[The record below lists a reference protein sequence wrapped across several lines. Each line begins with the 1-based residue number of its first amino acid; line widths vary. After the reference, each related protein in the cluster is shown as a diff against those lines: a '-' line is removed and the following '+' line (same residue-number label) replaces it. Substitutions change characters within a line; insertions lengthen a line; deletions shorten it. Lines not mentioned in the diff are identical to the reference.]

1 MNKEKTMKKYDT
13 QLFKLIKNEEIAP
26 GIFDW
31 TVENSELSSKA
42 VCGQFAHVKV
52 PGKML
57 RRPISICDAT
67 ENTLRLV
74 FQVKGEGTE
83 IMSQMRVGDDVE
95 ILAPLGNGFKVEKGK
110 KYCFIGGGIGV
121 PPMLYTAK
129 QAGNPMIITGFRNKD
144 LVILQDDFKA
154 ISDEVYLTTDD
165 GTAGI
170 HGFVTD
176 VLKEHLDEI
185 DEVCACGPIPMLKAI
200 AQVCQGKVPCQISLE
215 ERMGCGIGA
224 CLVCAC
230 KTKIKGEE
238 GYTHVC
244 KDGPVYNA
252 EEVEL

>member
-1 MNKEKTMKKYDT
+1 MKYDT
-13 QLFKLIKNEEIAP
+13 QNFKLIKNEEIAD

-31 TVENSELSSKA
+31 IVENPNLSKLA
-42 VCGQFAHVKV
+42 QPGQFAHVKV
-52 PGKML
+52 PGKTL

-83 IMSQMRVGDDVE
+83 IMSKIKTGEEVE
-95 ILAPLGNGFKVEKGK
+95 ILAPLGNGFKIEKGK

-121 PPMLYTAK
+121 PPMLYAAK
-129 QAGNPMIITGFRNKD
+129 QAENPLVITGFRDKS
-144 LVILQDDFKA
+144 LVILQEDFKKNGA
-154 ISDEVYLTTDD
+154 EVVLTTDD
-165 GTAGI
+165 GSAGV

-176 VLKEHLDEI
+176 VLKERLSDI
-185 DEVCACGPIPMLKAI
+185 DGVCACGPIPMLKAI
-200 AQVCQGKVPCQISLE
+200 SEICKGKVPCQISLE

-230 KTKIKGEE
+230 KTKLNGEE

-244 KDGPVYNA
+244 KNGPVYNA
-252 EEVEL
+252 EEVVL

>member
-1 MNKEKTMKKYDT
+1 MNYDT
-13 QLFKLIKNEEIAP
+13 QNFRLLKNQEIAE

-31 TVENSELSSKA
+31 IVENRELSSLTK
-42 VCGQFAHVKV
+42 CGQFAHVKV

-67 ENTLRLV
+67 DTTLRLV

-83 IMSQMRVGDDVE
+83 IMSQMKVGENVE

-110 KYCFIGGGIGV
+110 RYCFIGGGIGV
-121 PPMLYTAK
+121 PPMLYAAK
-129 QAGNPMIITGFRNKD
+129 QAEKPLVITGFRNKD
-144 LVILQDDFKA
+144 LVILQDDFKKIGA
-154 ISDEVYLTTDD
+154 DLVLTTDD
-165 GTAGI
+165 GSAGV

-176 VLKEHLDEI
+176 VLKEHLEEI

-200 AQVCQGKVPCQISLE
+200 AEVCKGKVPCQISLE

-230 KTKIKGEE
+230 KTKLKGEE

-252 EEVEL
+252 EEVVL

>member
-1 MNKEKTMKKYDT
+1 MKYDT
-13 QLFKLIKNEEIAP
+13 QNFKLIKNEEIAD

-31 TVENSELSSKA
+31 IVENPNLSKLA
-42 VCGQFAHVKV
+42 QPGQFAHVKV
-52 PGKML
+52 PGKTL

-83 IMSQMRVGDDVE
+83 IMSKIKTGEEVE
-95 ILAPLGNGFKVEKGK
+95 ILAPLGNGFKIEKGK

-121 PPMLYTAK
+121 PPMLYAAK
-129 QAGNPMIITGFRNKD
+129 QAENPLVITGFRDKS
-144 LVILQDDFKA
+144 LVILQEDFKKIGA
-154 ISDEVYLTTDD
+154 EVVLTTDD
-165 GTAGI
+165 GSAGV

-176 VLKEHLDEI
+176 VLKERLSDI

-200 AQVCQGKVPCQISLE
+200 SEICKGKVPCQISLE

-230 KTKIKGEE
+230 KTKLNGEE

-244 KDGPVYNA
+244 KNGPVYNA
-252 EEVEL
+252 EEVVL

>member
-1 MNKEKTMKKYDT
+1 MKYDT
-13 QLFKLIKNEEIAP
+13 QNFKLIKNEEIAD

-31 TVENSELSSKA
+31 IVENPNLSKLA
-42 VCGQFAHVKV
+42 QPGQFAHVKV
-52 PGKML
+52 PGKTL

-83 IMSQMRVGDDVE
+83 IMSKIKTGEEVE
-95 ILAPLGNGFKVEKGK
+95 ILAPLGNGFKIEKGK

-121 PPMLYTAK
+121 PPMLYAAK
-129 QAGNPMIITGFRNKD
+129 QAENPLVITGFRDKS
-144 LVILQDDFKA
+144 LVILQEDFKKNGA
-154 ISDEVYLTTDD
+154 EVVLTTDD
-165 GTAGI
+165 GSAGV

-176 VLKEHLDEI
+176 VLKERLSDI

-200 AQVCQGKVPCQISLE
+200 SEICKGKVPCQISLE

-230 KTKIKGEE
+230 KTKLNGEE
-238 GYTHVC
+238 GYAHVC
-244 KDGPVYNA
+244 KNGPVYNA
-252 EEVEL
+252 EEVVL

>member
-1 MNKEKTMKKYDT
+1 MKYDT
-13 QLFKLIKNEEIAP
+13 QNFKLIKNEEIAD

-31 TVENSELSSKA
+31 IVENPNLSKLA
-42 VCGQFAHVKV
+42 QPGQFAHVKV
-52 PGKML
+52 PGKTL

-67 ENTLRLV
+67 ENALRRV

-83 IMSQMRVGDDVE
+83 IMSKIKTGEEVE

-121 PPMLYTAK
+121 PPMLYAAK
-129 QAGNPMIITGFRNKD
+129 QAENPLVITGFRDKS
-144 LVILQDDFKA
+144 LVILQEDFKKNGA
-154 ISDEVYLTTDD
+154 EVVLTTDD
-165 GTAGI
+165 GSAGV

-176 VLKEHLDEI
+176 VLKERLSDI

-200 AQVCQGKVPCQISLE
+200 SEICKGKVPCQISLE

-230 KTKIKGEE
+230 KTKLHGEE

-244 KDGPVYNA
+244 KNGPVYNA
-252 EEVEL
+252 EEVVL

>member
-1 MNKEKTMKKYDT
+1 MKYDT
-13 QLFKLIKNEEIAP
+13 QNFKLIKNEEIAD

-31 TVENSELSSKA
+31 IVENPNLSKLA
-42 VCGQFAHVKV
+42 QPGQFAHVKV
-52 PGKML
+52 PGKTL
-57 RRPISICDAT
+57 RRPISICDVT

-83 IMSQMRVGDDVE
+83 IMSKIKTGEEVE
-95 ILAPLGNGFKVEKGK
+95 ILAPLGNGFKIEKGK

-121 PPMLYTAK
+121 PPMLYAAK
-129 QAGNPMIITGFRNKD
+129 QAENPLVITGFRDKS
-144 LVILQDDFKA
+144 LVILQEDFKKNGA
-154 ISDEVYLTTDD
+154 EVVLTTDD
-165 GTAGI
+165 GSAGV

-176 VLKEHLDEI
+176 VLKERLSDI

-200 AQVCQGKVPCQISLE
+200 SEICKGKVPCQISLE

-230 KTKIKGEE
+230 KTKLNGEE

-244 KDGPVYNA
+244 KNGPVYNA
-252 EEVEL
+252 EEVVL